1 MSSSSFGRR
10 LLALAAAPLLFLS
23 ACPGGPEP
31 VPEARGG
38 FDAAPGAEAPPS
50 APEPEPIDAASVS
63 EELRQD
69 ALLRVRILVEEL
81 NDIIRRKDYE
91 AWLTR
96 LSDEYI
102 AHFSA
107 PSVLEELSKA
117 KTLQRQGITLTR
129 LLDYFL
135 YVVYPSRQY
144 DRVDDIEFVAADRV
158 KAITVTPKGERLV
171 LYELAKYGDTWKI
184 SIGRQP

>member
-1 MSSSSFGRR
+1 MSSPSAGPRLTAAVLAASALM
-10 LLALAAAPLLFLS
+10 LLA

-31 VPEARGG
+31 IPESPP
-38 FDAAPGAEAPPS
+38 FVDTEAPES
-50 APEPEPIDAASVS
+50 APEPFDAASVP

-81 NDIIRRKDYE
+81 NGIIRRKDYE

-102 AHFSA
+102 AHFSTPA
-107 PSVLEELSKA
+107 VLEELSKA
-117 KTLQRQGITLTR
+117 KTLQRQGITLTK

>member
-1 MSSSSFGRR
+1 MPSPSFGRR
-10 LLALAAAPLLFLS
+10 LRAFALAAAPLLFLA

-31 VPEARGG
+31 LPEAPVG
-38 FDAAPGAEAPPS
+38 FEAGPGTEAPPS
-50 APEPEPIDAASVS
+50 ETAPFDAASVP

-69 ALLRVRILVEEL
+69 ALLRVKLLVEEL
-81 NDIIRRKDYE
+81 NGIIRRKDYD

-102 AHFSA
+102 AHFSTPA
-107 PSVLEELSKA
+107 VLEELSKA
-117 KTLQRQGITLTR
+117 KTLQRQGLVLTK

-158 KAITVTPKGERLV
+158 KAITVTPTGERLV